1 MRQIL
6 IITDDQAATGE
17 QKILLEKA
25 GYKIQSELKSVN
37 LIETFNNVEMELII
51 LDWHVPNIDEMEVL
65 KEIRSYSELDNIP
78 VIIVSEIYNGKLNL
92 KSAFEFGAWDYLN
105 KPINEI
111 ELEARITNAFRLV
124 DYYLKKIDNLFK
136 LKNLD
141 IKISKN
147 KADKLQSELD
157 KKDREMIAVAINIIQ
172 NMKFIASLKF
182 DLFENN
188 VKFDIQQIRHLKQI
202 FKNYENTSSSLNWEL
217 FEKRYIEL
225 DSNFY
230 SSLNTE
236 FTMLS
241 WNELRLCGLFRI
253 GFTIKEIAALNYSS
267 YDAVRKSAY
276 RIRKK
281 VGINENMDINLFF
294 QKY

>member
-1 MRQIL
+1 
-6 IITDDQAATGE
+6 
-17 QKILLEKA
+17 
-25 GYKIQSELKSVN
+25 
-37 LIETFNNVEMELII
+37 MELII